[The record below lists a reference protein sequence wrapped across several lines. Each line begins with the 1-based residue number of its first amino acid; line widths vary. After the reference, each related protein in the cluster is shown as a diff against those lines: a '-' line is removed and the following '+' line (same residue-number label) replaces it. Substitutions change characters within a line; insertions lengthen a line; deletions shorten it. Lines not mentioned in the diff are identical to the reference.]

1 MSNVNNVNG
10 SNVFDQINQANQA
23 NSSSKSKA
31 ESDSEMFM
39 KLMIAQLQNQDP
51 TSPADTNDFMQQ
63 IATMSNVES
72 MANLTKTVESMGESL
87 LSSQAALQ
95 ASSMVGQRA
104 FVQTDLAT
112 LTDDGQVDG
121 LVSLDNA
128 ASDIWLSIYDRNGV
142 LVDRQQMGA
151 QIAGDHSFVW
161 HGNDNTPA
169 GQYKVI
175 AQAQVGDNLETLDV
189 YIGHRINSV
198 TLGQNGIGMQVNTD
212 VGSTSVDNIK
222 QLG

>member
-23 NSSSKSKA
+23 NGSSKSKA

-51 TSPADTNDFMQQ
+51 TSPADTTDFMQQ

-72 MANLTKTVESMGESL
+72 IANLTTAVESMGESL

-95 ASSMVGQRA
+95 ASSMVGQKA
-104 FVQTDLAT
+104 FVQTDLAN
-112 LTDDGQVDG
+112 LPEDGQVDG
-121 LVSLDNA
+121 LVSLENA
-128 ASDIWLSIYDRNGV
+128 ASDVWLSVYDRNGV
-142 LVDRQQMGA
+142 LVDRQQLGA
-151 QIAGDHSFVW
+151 QVAGDHSFVW
-161 HGNDNTPA
+161 RGNDEAPA
-169 GQYKVI
+169 GQYKVV
-175 AQAQVGDNLETLDV
+175 AQAQVGDNLETLPV